1 MVIHQLRD
9 LMIPKTGAGY
19 KDYLQFVAEFLANI
33 YNIKR
38 IIMRFCNSGEAGIH
52 IRHLWLTFSNTCASQ
67 HQRSPLRLRRSCL
80 FIQVCAKSLPVL
92 RRILSCFID
101 DKAE

>member
-38 IIMRFCNSGEAGIH
+38 IIIRFCNSGDAEIH
-52 IRHLWLTFSNTCASQ
+52 IRHF
-67 HQRSPLRLRRSCL
+67 
-80 FIQVCAKSLPVL
+80 
-92 RRILSCFID
+92 
-101 DKAE
+101 